1 MVIDAHPDFVDAR
14 FRIDGGDGDQTLF
27 GAFMLLERVTAPW
40 FDARATKRPNSWLM
54 RVIGGTHSGLVF
66 ALSPRTLGTIDDG
79 IGVEGCKSVVVSGL
93 PKQRGCDARL
103 YPDGAVGGMTFMER
117 I

>member
-1 MVIDAHPDFVDAR
+1 MIDPHPDFTGVR
-14 FRIDGGDGDQTLF
+14 FCIDGGDGDQTLF
-27 GAFMLLERVTAPW
+27 GAYMLLERVTAPW
-40 FDARATKRPNSWLM
+40 FDSGEAKRPNSWLM

-79 IGVEGCKSVVVSGL
+79 IAIDRWKSVVLSGL
-93 PKQRGCDARL
+93 PKQPRCDDRL
-103 YPDGAVGGMTFMER
+103 YPEDAVGGMTFMER